1 MSSIPLSANS
11 AHPDMMPMTAGADE
25 APILVFDSG
34 VGGLS
39 VVAHLK
45 ALLPDSVLA
54 YACDN
59 AALPYGTKPDEW
71 LIKRIVNVCQ
81 QAVLQSG
88 AKALVV
94 ACNTASTLA
103 LDELRAVLDI
113 PVVGT
118 VPAIKPAAVLSR
130 SKVIGLLATSA
141 TLKRAYTD
149 NLIDRFASEARVI
162 KISGDPLVL
171 QAERWLAGQAP
182 DLADI
187 QSAIAPLFDDP
198 ALDTVVLGCT
208 HFPLLRAYFE
218 QLAPR
223 RIQWVDSGAA
233 IAQRTASVISG
244 VTPLASAAMASSS
257 LSHPLH
263 TIVSP
268 TMAVEMARHMDSG
281 GGGENDA
288 GPDIFPDAP
297 VSYGEFQHETCRE
310 KASNI
315 PADISLAALETA
327 DHALPGFLS
336 FATDPERAGLA
347 DALERYRFTH
357 PRIIECH

>member
-1 MSSIPLSANS
+1 
-11 AHPDMMPMTAGADE
+11 MPITAVADE
-25 APILVFDSG
+25 SPILVFDSG

-103 LDELRAVLDI
+103 LNELRAVLDI

-118 VPAIKPAAVLSR
+118 VPAIKPAAILSR

-149 NLIDRFASEARVI
+149 DLIDRFASEARVI
-162 KISGDPLVL
+162 KVSGDPLVL
-171 QAERWLAGQAP
+171 QAERWLAGDTP
-182 DLADI
+182 DLAEI
-187 QSAIAPLFDDP
+187 QSVITPFFDDP
-198 ALDTVVLGCT
+198 SVDTVVLGCT

-223 RIQWVDSGAA
+223 NIQWIDSGAA
-233 IAQRTASVISG
+233 IAQRTASVTSG
-244 VTPLASAAMASSS
+244 VTPLASVARASSS
-257 LSHPLH
+257 ISHPLH

-268 TMAVEMARHMDSG
+268 MMAAGMVRQMGDESLID
-281 GGGENDA
+281 END
-288 GPDIFPDAP
+288 GGLDIFPDARGKASSYS
-297 VSYGEFQHETCRE
+297 VSWNETCE
-310 KASNI
+310 EE
-315 PADISLAALETA
+315 ALNTLEDVSVEALNKVNNT
-327 DHALPGFLS
+327 LPGFLS
-336 FATDPERAGLA
+336 FATDPERTGLA
-347 DALERYRFTH
+347 DALERYSFSC
-357 PRIIECH
+357 PRIIKCH